1 MQHTCPVTG
10 KAYDQAEMLRLVLAP
25 DGRVVPDVR
34 GCLPGQALWVE
45 ASAEALGRCLDA
57 VHQAF
62 GANVVC
68 AEGMAALVEAALV
81 KHIQNCIALARRSS
95 AAVAGFA
102 KVEELLKTGRASL
115 LIEAV
120 DAGAADKT
128 KLEKLAGYHHIPVV
142 RALTR
147 EEMGIPMGKEASVH
161 IALRN
166 DALAAEIIKEMRRL
180 AGFRKQ
186 DAL

>member
-1 MQHTCPVTG
+1 MRQTCPVTG
-10 KAYDQAEMLRLVLAP
+10 KTYDQADMLRLVLAP

-34 GCLPGQALWVE
+34 GSLPGQAIWLE
-45 ASAEALGRCLDA
+45 ASAETLLHCDA
-57 VHQAF
+57 VVREAF
-62 GANVVC
+62 GANAEC
-68 AEGMAALVEAALV
+68 AENRVALVERALV
-81 KHIQNCIALARRSS
+81 RHIQNCIALARRSS

-120 DAGAADKT
+120 DAGEADKT
-128 KLEKLAGYHHIPVV
+128 KLEKLAGYHDIPVA

-147 EEMGIPMGKEASVH
+147 EELGTPMGKAASVH

-180 AGFRKQ
+180 TGFRKQ